1 MSYNFSFLELLSTV
15 LFIDVIIA
23 FVLISIS
30 LYERFFQNFV
40 DTPLWLLSLEF
51 SFIYYMMALLVL
63 GCLLQEKLKND

>member
-51 SFIYYMMALLVL
+51 SFIYYMMAFLVL